1 MKEINGIV
9 FYRFNEVCV
18 LIGINPSDT
27 ETSFLRKFKTFYYV
41 KEILLFR
48 EYIPQNAFT
57 DNVLVD
63 GMVREATHNFN
74 ALFDNNISF
83 EDLATNPKFYE
94 ATEYTKVNGL
104 NYKDY
109 QVTLPKRL
117 TGYFQIPH
125 DHHFEKDSIFF
136 HHDTVIEIC
145 QNFGVDKNNLL
156 NIRSSKPENN
166 LSSKQ
171 KNSYL
176 RTIKALSQAL
186 FEKGL
191 EGKPHTDAK
200 KILRRLSTKGIEEP
214 VGQRALAEY
223 LSEANKLDSD

>member
-74 ALFDNNISF
+74 ALFDNNI
-83 EDLATNPKFYE
+83 
-94 ATEYTKVNGL
+94 
-104 NYKDY
+104 
-109 QVTLPKRL
+109 RR
-117 TGYFQIPH
+117 
-125 DHHFEKDSIFF
+125 
-136 HHDTVIEIC
+136 
-145 QNFGVDKNNLL
+145 NNTWYGF
-156 NIRSSKPENN
+156 P
-166 LSSKQ
+166 
-171 KNSYL
+171 
-176 RTIKALSQAL
+176 
-186 FEKGL
+186 
-191 EGKPHTDAK
+191 EGKYEVGSK
-200 KILRRLSTKGIEEP
+200 LR
-214 VGQRALAEY
+214 
-223 LSEANKLDSD
+223 